1 MATRRELCLEE
12 KINLI
17 KEKENGLSY
26 RQLSDK
32 FQVSLGAVS
41 NILKRKLEYADDYK
55 WKSIDQ

>member
-17 KEKENGLSY
+17 KEKENGP
-26 RQLSDK
+26 D
-32 FQVSLGAVS
+32 AWNS
-41 NILKRKLEYADDYK
+41 NFCTWNFSIVYGLNKLYE